1 MEEAVVAVDDGDR
14 IELANGAATRL
25 LGLLES
31 PVGENVHEVFKEPE
45 ISELLSGGV
54 AARRAEFELQLGGRP
69 RVMAR
74 VTRYR
79 AGGRVLVMHD
89 VTELRRLETQRK
101 DFVANVSHELR
112 TPLSVIR
119 ANLETL
125 ADGCYAD
132 EREARGLMKTSL
144 RHAERLTHLV
154 NDLLEI
160 SRIEVGK
167 YPLEVEAVQVAPI
180 ATRAASVAS
189 ASAEKVT
196 GGSPRIDVDVPDDL
210 WVSADRRALEQI
222 LINLLEN
229 AAKYTPAEGTIRIIG
244 GVLEGQACVN
254 VIDDG
259 PGIAPEHQPRVFERF
274 YRVDR
279 GRSREVGGTGLGLSI
294 VKHLALAHRGDV
306 GVEANEPQG
315 SVFWFRL
322 PLAEPADDSEA
333 NSETDS
339 GA

>member
-1 MEEAVVAVDDGDR
+1 MQEAVVAVDDGDR

-25 LGLLES
+25 LGLS
-31 PVGENVHEVFKEPE
+31 RPPVGEDVHEVLRAPE
-45 ISELLSGGV
+45 VSELLASRADG
-54 AARRAEFELQLGGRP
+54 RTAEFELQLGGRP
-69 RVMAR
+69 RVLAR

-132 EREARGLMKTSL
+132 QREADGLMKTSL

-167 YPLEVEAVQVAPI
+167 YPLAIEAVQVAPI
-180 ATRAASVAS
+180 AKRAARLAEAS
-189 ASAEKVT
+189 ATKFS
-196 GGSPRIDVDVPDDL
+196 GGSAGIDVEVPADL

-229 AAKYTPAEGTIRIIG
+229 AAKYTPPTGTIRIIG
-244 GVLEGQACVN
+244 GLLDGQGCVN

-259 PGIAPEHQPRVFERF
+259 PGIDPEHRPRVFERF

-294 VKHLALAHRGDV
+294 VKHLALAQRGDV
-306 GVEANEPQG
+306 GVEANEPRG

-322 PLAEPADDSEA
+322 PLAAPPLAGEPQ
-333 NSETDS
+333 
-339 GA
+339 

>member
-1 MEEAVVAVDDGDR
+1 MVEAVLSVGEDDR
-14 IELANGAATRL
+14 IELANAAATKL
-25 LGLLES
+25 LGLTEP
-31 PVGENVHEVFKEPE
+31 PVGKNIHEVFRSPE
-45 ISELLSGGV
+45 VSELLSHGDDGGQ
-54 AARRAEFELQLGGRP
+54 AEFELQLGGRP

-74 VTRYR
+74 MTRYR
-79 AGGRVLVMHD
+79 KGGRVLVMHD
-89 VTELRRLETQRK
+89 VTELRRLETQRQ

-132 EREARGLMKTSL
+132 ENEAHGLMKTSL

-167 YPLEVEAVQVAPI
+167 YPLEIEVFQVTPIAARAAALAAASADQVA
-180 ATRAASVAS
+180 
-189 ASAEKVT
+189 
-196 GGSPRIDVDVPDDL
+196 GGSPTIEVDVPEDL
-210 WVSADRRALEQI
+210 WVAGDRRAVEQI

-229 AAKYTPAEGTIRIIG
+229 AAKYTPSEGTIRIIG
-244 GVLEGQACVN
+244 GVLQGQGCVN

-259 PGIAPEHQPRVFERF
+259 PGIEEEHRPRVFERF

-294 VKHLALAHRGDV
+294 VKHLALAQRGDV

-315 SVFWFRL
+315 SIFWFRL
-322 PLAEPADDSEA
+322 PLAEAPV
-333 NSETDS
+333 T
-339 GA
+339 